1 MNTMRASIFEQTIAG
16 DKFGPRYILKLYN
29 PKFNVWGFLVID
41 NLKLGPGKGGIRMT
55 SAVTEEE
62 VFRLAR
68 AMTFKNALAGIPF
81 GGAKAGI
88 AFDPRKAG
96 EKTKKEIVEWFAEG
110 LKPFLPKYYV
120 AGPDVNMGEKEMAW
134 FVRAAGD
141 LKAATG
147 KPSRLGGLP
156 HELGSTGFG
165 VALSARIAMKFLKFD
180 VKKTTVAIQGFGN
193 VGSFA
198 FKFLKEAGAKIV
210 AVSDASGGVFNERGL
225 DFEKLSR
232 VSRDAGSV
240 THYKDGRG
248 INNKQLLELKVDVL
262 IPAALS
268 DVINESNVD
277 KIKAKIIVEGA
288 NIPMREIFEQKL
300 HRKGVLIIP
309 DIIANAGGVISS
321 YAEYRGFDQ
330 KKMFRMVEEKIAT
343 RAKSVLEKSKKTGK
357 TPRDVAIEIVSKEFY
372 N

>member
-96 EKTKKEIVEWFAEG
+96 EKTKKEIVEWFAKG